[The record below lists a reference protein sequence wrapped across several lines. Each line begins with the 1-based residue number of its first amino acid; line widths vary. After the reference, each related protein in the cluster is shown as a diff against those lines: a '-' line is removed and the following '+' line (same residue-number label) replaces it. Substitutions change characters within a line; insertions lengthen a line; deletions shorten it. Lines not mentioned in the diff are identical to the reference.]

1 MDFTKDNVNQIYRKY
16 LVPTLGSA
24 LAMSIYSFVDTI
36 AVGQYAGPAGSAA
49 LAVINPI
56 YILMAVIAFLCSTG
70 GSVRYGNALGEGK
83 KEKALAYFTVSIGLC
98 LVLTCTSWLI
108 FSLFLPQILTFFGA
122 DKEVLP
128 VAMAYGIWIIRFFP
142 VIVIPDL
149 LAPFIRIDKDPK
161 RAMAA
166 VITGGCINMFLNWFL
181 VFPMNMGVKGAALAT
196 VIGTVVQC
204 LIMLSHFFTKE
215 NHLHFVKPYK
225 ILSAVKNIITTG
237 APSLLLDLGNVMLV
251 ICMNKQMLLWGG
263 PSALGI
269 YGVINTISILCQALF
284 AGVGQTI
291 QPGVSVN
298 HGAGKENRVR
308 EFYQLGV
315 KTVLIM
321 GIFFTVT
328 GELFPNT
335 IIHIFMKTTPEVLSM
350 APHIMRLYFLCFPFM
365 GYCVLS
371 ALFLQ
376 SVLQQRVSAFLAL
389 MRSVILPLCLLYTLP
404 LFLKANGVYITM
416 PVSDCLMALFTA
428 LYLKKYQVQ

>member
-1 MDFTKDNVNQIYRKY
+1 MDFLKDNVNQIYRKY

-24 LAMSIYSFVDTI
+24 LAMSVYSFVDTI

-83 KEKALAYFTVSIGLC
+83 KEKALAYFTVSVILC
-98 LVLTCTSWLI
+98 IALTCTAWLI
-108 FSLFLPQILTFFGA
+108 FALFLPQILTFFGA

-128 VAMAYGIWIIRFFP
+128 VAMEYGIWIIRFFP

-166 VITGGCINMFLNWFL
+166 VLTGGCINMFLDWFL
-181 VFPMNMGVKGAALAT
+181 VFPVNMGVKGAALAT
-196 VIGTVVQC
+196 VTGTAVQC
-204 LIMLSHFFTKE
+204 FIMLSHFFTKE
-215 NHLHFVKPYK
+215 NHLNFIKPYR
-225 ILSAVKNIITTG
+225 ILPAIKNIITTG
-237 APSLLLDLGNVMLV
+237 APSSLLDLGNVILA

-298 HGAGKENRVR
+298 HGADNTERVKK
-308 EFYQLGV
+308 FYQLGV

-321 GIFFTVT
+321 GICFTIT

-365 GYCVLS
+365 GFCVLS
-371 ALFLQ
+371 ALYLQ
-376 SVLQQRVSAFLAL
+376 AVLQQKVSAFLAV
-389 MRSVILPLCLLYTLP
+389 MRSVILPVCLLYTLP
-404 LFLKANGVYITM
+404 VFLKADGVYITM
-416 PVSDCLMALFTA
+416 PVSDCMMSLITL
-428 LYLKKYQVQ
+428 LYLRKYQF